1 MYFWNW
7 SCITDYGWKNS
18 NLKLVKL
25 EKNIYFNK
33 VSLIRLHRIP
43 NSSGHSRK
51 YCVNKITILTN
62 LRRQNT
68 CPVVLY
74 LVSLTS
80 EKSHLGHLLKDI
92 LYFVWNVICSFAFY
106 VPLLTHNVT
115 RRKRKNAKKNFS
127 IRLAYLQIIDF
138 IF

>member
-1 MYFWNW
+1 MANSIVWTYKITKIIKYIFLAE
-7 SCITDYGWKNS
+7 SPIRKMKLFIHFVLLKLCCITDYGWKNS

-92 LYFVWNVICSFAFY
+92 LYFV
-106 VPLLTHNVT
+106 
-115 RRKRKNAKKNFS
+115 
-127 IRLAYLQIIDF
+127 
-138 IF
+138 